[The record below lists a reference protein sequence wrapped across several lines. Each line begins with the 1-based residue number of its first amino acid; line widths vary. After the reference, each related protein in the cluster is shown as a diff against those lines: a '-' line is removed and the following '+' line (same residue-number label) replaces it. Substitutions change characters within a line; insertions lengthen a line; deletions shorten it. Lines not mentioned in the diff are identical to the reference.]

1 MAWEAAAP
9 GGKLSVGVRLGA
21 FLTGIVGAGLDARS
35 GGLAPSPECCS
46 LSAQI
51 SAGVWPH
58 REDCR
63 TIPHPSERSRD
74 LLWIWC
80 SGNNKNTSRLP
91 KLISRYK

>member
-1 MAWEAAAP
+1 M
-9 GGKLSVGVRLGA
+9 GVQLGA
-21 FLTGIVGAGLDARS
+21 FLAGIVSAGLDVRS

-46 LSAQI
+46 LSAQT

-63 TIPHPSERSRD
+63 TIPHPSECSRD

-80 SGNNKNTSRLP
+80 LGNNKNTSRLP
-91 KLISRYK
+91 KLISHYK